1 MPRNDA
7 AVSQGRDST
16 LELIQCEVV
25 CDMLSRGDLGGFF
38 SLLAVACEVL
48 DALECAG
55 VAGMMAN
62 PKPPN
67 PTNHNAPG
75 FNYLAH
81 APAWQRQAPKFR
93 SGMGE
98 LRFSGPWRF
107 SPTPA
112 PSRKPKP
119 N

>member
-1 MPRNDA
+1 MPNNTNQR
-7 AVSQGRDST
+7 GEST

-25 CDMLSRGDLGGFF
+25 CGMLSGGALGGFF
-38 SLLAVACEVL
+38 SLLAVACEVI
-48 DALECAG
+48 DALECSG
-55 VAGMMAN
+55 VAEMMAN
-62 PKPPN
+62 PKPPS
-67 PTNHNAPG
+67 PTNHSAPG
-75 FNYLAH
+75 SSYLAH
-81 APAWQRQAPKFR
+81 APSWQRQAPKFQ

-107 SPTPA
+107 APSPG